1 MSIRLK
7 WMTRALTADVRS
19 LVLRAEGQSGRVSI
33 THWMTVGEEDWAL
46 LIVAATIA
54 LEYRRASVSGFQ

>member
-19 LVLRAEGQSGRVSI
+19 LVLRADGQSGRVSI
-33 THWMTVGEEDWAL
+33 THWMTVGEDWVL
-46 LIVAATIA
+46 LIVATTVA
-54 LEYRRASVSGFQ
+54 LECWRASVSGFQ